1 MLVTRIEDL
10 KQRRNGMGA
19 RPNVYKRSLEARENT
34 NAYLAEVE
42 RKAAGVDVD
51 GAIAAENKRTA
62 KDLYRAVGYALL
74 ILCGIWLAVGMVVL

>member
-34 NAYLAEVE
+34 NAYLADME
-42 RKAAGVDVD
+42 RKAGGID
-51 GAIAAENKRTA
+51 AEDERTA
-62 KDLYRAVGYALL
+62 KQLYRAVGYALL
-74 ILCGIWLAVGMVVL
+74 ILFGVGLAVAMVML

>member
-34 NAYLAEVE
+34 NAYLADME
-42 RKAAGVDVD
+42 RRAGGIDSD
-51 GAIAAENKRTA
+51 DERTA
-62 KDLYRAVGYALL
+62 KDPYRAAGYALL
-74 ILCGIWLAVGMVVL
+74 ILCGISVAVGMVVLH

>member
-34 NAYLAEVE
+34 NAYLADME
-42 RKAAGVDVD
+42 RKAGGIDAEDERTYREL
-51 GAIAAENKRTA
+51 IRAA
-62 KDLYRAVGYALL
+62 GYALL
-74 ILCGIWLAVGMVVL
+74 ILCGISVAVGMVIFH